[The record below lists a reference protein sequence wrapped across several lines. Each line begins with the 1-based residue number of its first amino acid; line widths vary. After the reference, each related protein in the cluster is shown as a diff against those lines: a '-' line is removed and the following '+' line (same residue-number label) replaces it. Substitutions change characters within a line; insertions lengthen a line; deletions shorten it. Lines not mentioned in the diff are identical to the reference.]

1 MFIRYFDYFQLL
13 YKCIEARLRGELASR
28 WEDATIEFI
37 FSVPTTWQPNPTVER
52 FRNIVK
58 RAGFGQWE
66 KHSAIMGLTEAE
78 AAAVQTAMNTPA
90 IFKVRIGTSVVVG
103 HTNCN

>member
-1 MFIRYFDYFQLL
+1 MFVRYFDYFQLL
-13 YKCIEARLRGELASR
+13 YRCIEARLRGELASR

-52 FRNIVK
+52 FRNIIK

-66 KHSAIMGLTEAE
+66 KHTAIMGLTEAE

-103 HTNCN
+103 LANCS